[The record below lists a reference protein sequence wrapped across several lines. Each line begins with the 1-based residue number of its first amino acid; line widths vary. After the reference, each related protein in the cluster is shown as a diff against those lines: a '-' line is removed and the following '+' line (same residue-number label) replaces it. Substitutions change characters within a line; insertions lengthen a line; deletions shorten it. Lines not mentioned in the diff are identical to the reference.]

1 MKKPIQKTLPAAS
14 SRAVGEQSAAQRSA
28 WFEPSVHSTYFQI
41 FSRLLASRS
50 LAAPRPFVGQARMLP
65 LLDFLP
71 LLDSINAPGAP
82 DAGVDVGYA
91 IPAAAHGPMGMAAM
105 SSTSVWHAMHTIAL
119 YAPVRNRMFDYHC
132 VRAQGQ
138 ACLVLSPRMPLGGYS
153 GFLQNATLHTI
164 FNIFRSIVDEAA
176 LRDATIGLP
185 WPSSAASCRSVA
197 GEPWRTQ
204 YGSPDLAIRFD
215 VSAADRP
222 LETADA
228 DLHRRLCRV
237 SDEELT
243 KLSGNVSAKVR
254 HLIQLAEPDWP
265 TLVDIAQTLGLS
277 RRTLVRRLESE
288 GTRYQDLLDETR
300 NELACWYL
308 RQSSRSLS
316 EIAERVGFS
325 DQGNFARGFRRWQGL
340 TPSEY
345 RRCFWPAAS
354 APAAESLEKS
364 CRR

>member
-1 MKKPIQKTLPAAS
+1 MKKTGQDALVAAS
-14 SRAVGEQSAAQRSA
+14 SRAVGAQSAAQRSA
-28 WFEPSVHSTYFQI
+28 WFEPSVHSTYYQI

-50 LAAPRPFVGQARMLP
+50 LATARPFLGQARLLP

-71 LLDSINAPGAP
+71 LLDSIDATNAADG
-82 DAGVDVGYA
+82 GVDLGCAV
-91 IPAAAHGPMGMAAM
+91 PAMAHGPMGMAAV
-105 SSTSVWHAMHTIAL
+105 SSASVWHAMHTIAL
-119 YAPVRNRMFDYHC
+119 YSPVRNRLFDYHC

-138 ACLVLSPRMPLGGYS
+138 AGLVMSPRMPFGVYS
-153 GFLQNATLHTI
+153 EFLQNATLYTI
-164 FNIFRSIVDEAA
+164 FNILRSIVDEAA

-185 WPSSAASCRSVA
+185 WPSSAASGRSLPDV
-197 GEPWRTQ
+197 PWRTQ
-204 YGSPDLAIRFD
+204 YGSPNLVIRFD
-215 VSAADRP
+215 VSVVDRP
-222 LETADA
+222 LETSDA
-228 DLHRRLCRV
+228 DLHKRLCRA

-265 TLVDIAQTLGLS
+265 TLVDIAQALGLS

-288 GTRYQDLLDETR
+288 GNCYQDLLDETR

-316 EIAERVGFS
+316 EIAERIGFS
-325 DQGNFARGFRRWQGL
+325 DQGNFARGFRRWQGI

-345 RRCFWPAAS
+345 RRCFWPTASSRAAGS
-354 APAAESLEKS
+354 
-364 CRR
+364 

>member
-1 MKKPIQKTLPAAS
+1 MNKTGQKTLVAGS
-14 SRAVGEQSAAQRSA
+14 SRGVGAQSAAQRSA
-28 WFEPSVHSTYFQI
+28 WFEPSVHSTYFQV

-50 LAAPRPFVGQARMLP
+50 LAAPRPFVGQARLLP

-71 LLDSINAPGAP
+71 LLDSINAPSAP
-82 DAGVDVGYA
+82 DAGVEVGCA
-91 IPAAAHGPMGMAAM
+91 VPAMAHGPMGMAAI
-105 SSTSVWHAMHTIAL
+105 SSASVWHAMQTIAL

-138 ACLVLSPRMPLGGYS
+138 AGLVMSPRMPLGGYA

-176 LRDATIGLP
+176 MRDATIGLP
-185 WPSSAASCRSVA
+185 WSSSAASCGSVP
-197 GEPWRTQ
+197 GQPWRTE
-204 YGSPDLAIRFD
+204 YGSPNLVIRFE
-215 VSAADRP
+215 VSVVDRP
-222 LETADA
+222 LETSDA
-228 DLHRRLCRV
+228 DLHRRLCRA

-265 TLVDIAQTLGLS
+265 TLVDIAQALGLS

-288 GTRYQDLLDETR
+288 GNRYQDLLDETR

-316 EIAERVGFS
+316 EIAERIGFS
-325 DQGNFARGFRRWQGL
+325 DQGNFARGFRRWQGM

-345 RRCFWPAAS
+345 RRCFWPTVSSRAT
-354 APAAESLEKS
+354 ES
-364 CRR
+364 

>member
-1 MKKPIQKTLPAAS
+1 MNQTGQKMLLAAS
-14 SRAVGEQSAAQRSA
+14 SRAVGAQSAAQRSA

-50 LAAPRPFVGQARMLP
+50 LAAPRPFAGQARLLP

-71 LLDSINAPGAP
+71 LLDSINAPTAP
-82 DAGVDVGYA
+82 DAGVEVGCA
-91 IPAAAHGPMGMAAM
+91 VPAMAHGPMGMAAI
-105 SSTSVWHAMHTIAL
+105 SSASVWHAMQTIAL

-138 ACLVLSPRMPLGGYS
+138 AELVMSPRMPLGGYS

-164 FNIFRSIVDEAA
+164 FNIFRSILDEAG

-185 WPSSAASCRSVA
+185 GPASAASCQPVPLP
-197 GEPWRTQ
+197 PWRTQ
-204 YGSPDLAIRFD
+204 YGSPNLAIRFEGPA
-215 VSAADRP
+215 VDRP
-222 LETADA
+222 LETSDG
-228 DLHRRLCRV
+228 DLHKRLCRA

-265 TLVDIAQTLGLS
+265 TLVDVAQALGLS

-288 GTRYQDLLDETR
+288 GNRYQDLLDETR

-308 RQSSRSLS
+308 RQSSHSLS
-316 EIAERVGFS
+316 DIAERIGFS
-325 DQGNFARGFRRWQGL
+325 DQGNFARGFRKWQGL

-345 RRCFWPAAS
+345 RRCFWPAVAS
-354 APAAESLEKS
+354 RAAES
-364 CRR
+364 